1 MNSQK
6 IWYVPRT
13 AVCVWNHRQYWIL
26 LLLGLFLPTYTYLC
40 VCAPSL
46 SHVQLFVTPW
56 TVDHHAPLSTGFSK
70 QEYWSDLPFTSPGDL
85 SHPWIEPMSL
95 ESPALAGR
103 LFSRCATWEVSSWGQ
118 FIDSDST
125 KLGFSQNAFFSWFS
139 FSSLSSH
146 PNLAYFLIGG

>member
-95 ESPALAGR
+95 ESPALAGGWFTTAPFGKPTYIYIR
-103 LFSRCATWEVSSWGQ
+103 HSS
-118 FIDSDST
+118 IY
-125 KLGFSQNAFFSWFS
+125 KLCVVKQYPMWQHHYTSVLG
-139 FSSLSSH
+139 H
-146 PNLAYFLIGG
+146 Y